1 MEGST
6 IERKKEST
14 HEGSAHK
21 KKDREEADEGMKMKV
36 DDGKKFHIKKEGKKV
51 RRKEV
56 PDITLLA
63 DFFRIPC
70 VHESTESPDRK

>member
-1 MEGST
+1 
-6 IERKKEST
+6 
-14 HEGSAHK
+14 
-21 KKDREEADEGMKMKV
+21 MKMKV
-36 DDGKKFHIKKEGKKV
+36 DDGKKFLIKKEGKKV